1 MRFLLLFAL
10 APACALAQPGPLP
23 PPSGASPLQPKLS
36 CAALRSLTG
45 YEFTVESAVDLPADA
60 QSPPHC
66 RVRGQILPEIR
77 FEVNLPVTWNHRFL
91 MTGNGG
97 YAGESLDAPQRAGG
111 RAASLRRGFAV
122 AATNTGHD
130 AATEPLGTFALH
142 RQKLLDY
149 AFRSL
154 HVTAV
159 TAKQIIAAYY
169 GVQPA
174 RSYFN
179 GCSTGGRQALILAQ
193 RFPADFDGI
202 VAGAPVLN
210 FSGTMMGYARM
221 AQAFAEAPIP
231 YAKLATLADRIY
243 AQCDEKDGLKDGLID
258 DPRRC
263 GFSPARDLPKC
274 AEGNDGDTC
283 FTAAQIRTLEVVYG
297 DVMSNGKRIFPGWP
311 VGAEIAGPNGR
322 SGWDRWIVNADG
334 AKTISVAFAESFFS
348 YLAFPEKNP
357 NYKLA
362 DFRFD
367 KDPARLDWIHH
378 VLDATDPDLTGFRAR
393 GGKLLMHFGW
403 ADPALNAQ
411 MGVDYYESVLQQMG
425 ADTPSFFRFFLV
437 PGMFHCGGGVGT
449 GNFDLLL
456 PVIRWVEQNTA
467 PDSIPA
473 ARVQDGKTIRS
484 RPLCPYPQVARYKGS
499 GSIDDAANFF
509 CGSR

>member
-1 MRFLLLFAL
+1 MRLIIVFGLLVTSAK
-10 APACALAQPGPLP
+10 PQSGPQ
-23 PPSGASPLQPKLS
+23 SAPKLA
-36 CAALRSLTG
+36 CAALRTLTT
-45 YEFTVESAVDLPADA
+45 YEFTVESAIDFPAGG
-60 QSPPHC
+60 QSPQHC
-66 RVRGQILPEIR
+66 RVRGQILPEVR
-77 FEVNLPVTWNHRFL
+77 FEVNLPASWNQRFL

-97 YAGESLDAPQRAGG
+97 YAGEPLDAPQRAGG
-111 RAASLRRGFAV
+111 RAAYLRRGFAI

-130 AATEPLGTFALH
+130 AATEPLGAFALN

-154 HVTAV
+154 HVTAE
-159 TAKQIIAAYY
+159 TAKRIITSYY
-169 GVQPA
+169 GVKPT

-193 RFPADFDGI
+193 RFPDDFDGI

-210 FSGTMMGYARM
+210 FSGTMTGYACM

-231 YAKLATLADRIY
+231 YAKLPTLSDRIY

-263 GFSPARDLPKC
+263 GFTPSRDLPKC
-274 AEGNDGDTC
+274 PNGADNNDC
-283 FTAAQIRTLEVVYG
+283 FTAPQIATLEKVYG
-297 DVMSNGKRIFPGWP
+297 DVTGNGKRIFPGWP

-322 SGWDRWIVNADG
+322 SGWDRWIVNEDSS
-334 AKTISVAFAESFFS
+334 KTISVAFAESFFS

-357 NYKLA
+357 NYKLTA
-362 DFRFD
+362 FNFD
-367 KDPARLDWIHH
+367 KDPPRLEWIHS
-378 VLDATDPDLTGFRAR
+378 VLDATDPDLSAFRAR

-411 MGVDYYESVLQQMG
+411 MGVDYYESVLHKMG
-425 ADTPSFFRFFLV
+425 PETPSFFRFFLV

-449 GNFDLLL
+449 ANFDLLQH
-456 PVIRWVEQNTA
+456 VIEWVEQAKA

-473 ARVQDGKTIRS
+473 ARIVEGKTIRT
-484 RPLCPYPQVARYKGS
+484 RPLCPYPQIAKYKGS
-499 GSIDDAANFF
+499 GSIDDSTNFF
-509 CGSR
+509 CAAR